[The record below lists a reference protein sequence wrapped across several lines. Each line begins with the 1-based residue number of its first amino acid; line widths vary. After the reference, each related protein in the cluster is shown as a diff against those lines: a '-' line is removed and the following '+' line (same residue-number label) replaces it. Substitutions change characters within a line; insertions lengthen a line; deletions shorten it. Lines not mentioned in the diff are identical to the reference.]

1 MPRFIAAPTVVP
13 AAGPANTLSQRF
25 GPVSCDCSAA
35 ARTIT
40 VLDISRLRPRPPHV
54 PRSRVVITSAAQEQE
69 TFARPSKDV

>member
-1 MPRFIAAPTVVP
+1 
-13 AAGPANTLSQRF
+13 
-25 GPVSCDCSAA
+25 
-35 ARTIT
+35 